1 MGDCDDDW
9 QSDSGSGPTL
19 VQSSQVPR
27 LNYNARVFRPS
38 HGSSG
43 GGGPPSGGNRGR
55 SNESNWRSR
64 DGPSDSIRRDNR
76 DNRDYRDN
84 RDNRG
89 NRDNRDNYRE
99 PRNNRGDDNRSGFR
113 APNGS
118 QKTMSVPS
126 QKVGRIIGKG
136 GSKIRDLEFESEA
149 KIKIGDSSGS
159 ETELT
164 LTGTEEAIAKVQ
176 DMIYSLIEDRAP
188 APPKDDLNT
197 SHDSNGS
204 DFFKKNESG
213 VQVIDWSKLN
223 AHHENHQQERWK
235 NLPPIIKDFY
245 QEDPEISN
253 MNPAEVS
260 RWRKANNDIQVKR
273 TFDEKPGM
281 RPVPNPVLTFE
292 QAFQHY
298 PEILQEIYK
307 QDFKTPSPIQSQAW
321 PILLRG
327 DDLIGIAQTGTG
339 KTLAFLLPA
348 LIHIDGQTI
357 PRKDREGPT
366 VLIMA
371 PTRELALQIDK
382 EVSKYQ
388 YKGIKSVCL
397 YGGGDRKEQIKVVA
411 KGVDIVIATP
421 GRLNDL
427 VMARHLNIIN
437 FSYIVL
443 DEADRMLDMGFEP
456 QIRKS
461 LYDVRPDRQTVMT
474 SATWPSG
481 VRRLA
486 ESYMQDPIQVNVG
499 SLDLAAVHTVT
510 QKIQFVEEDDKEA
523 ALFDFIYNMEP
534 TDKVIIFCGKK
545 ATASHIS
552 TELAMKGIECQS
564 LHGDRDQS
572 DREAALEEMVDG
584 TVNILV
590 ATDVASRGIDIKNLT
605 HVINFDFPRHIEE
618 YVHRVGRTGRAGRTG
633 ISLSFVSRKDWAH
646 ARELIKILEEANQE
660 IPDELE
666 NMAERFEV
674 MKVRRDREGGG
685 GRGGRGGSGHGGG
698 GGGRRDRW

>member
-1 MGDCDDDW
+1 MGDYDDDW
-9 QSDSGSGPTL
+9 ESDSGTGPTA
-19 VQSSQVPR
+19 VQSSAPAPR

-38 HGSSG
+38 ASSG
-43 GGGPPSGGNRGR
+43 GSGAAAGGNRGR
-55 SNESNWRSR
+55 SNETNWRAR
-64 DGPSDSIRRDNR
+64 GGPSSDNNRRDNR
-76 DNRDYRDN
+76 DNN
-84 RDNRG
+84 RDN
-89 NRDNRDNYRE
+89 NRDS
-99 PRNNRGDDNRSGFR
+99 RNNRGDNRPGFR
-113 APNGS
+113 AQNGP
-118 QKTMSVPS
+118 QKSMSVPS

-136 GSKIRDLEFESEA
+136 GSKIRDLEYESEA
-149 KIKIGDSSGS
+149 KIKIGDSSGV

-164 LTGTEEAIAKVQ
+164 LIGSEEAIAKVE
-176 DMIYSLIEDRAP
+176 DLINDLIEDRAP
-188 APPKDDLNT
+188 PAPKEDLNA
-197 SHDSNGS
+197 SNDSNGS
-204 DFFKKNESG
+204 EFFKKNEAG
-213 VQVIDWSKLN
+213 VQVINWSKLN
-223 AHHENHQQERWK
+223 AHHDSHQQERW
-235 NLPPIIKDFY
+235 NSLPPIIKDFY
-245 QEDPEISN
+245 KEDPVIGN
-253 MNPAEVS
+253 MSPTEVA

-292 QAFQHY
+292 QAFQHF
-298 PEILQEIYK
+298 PEVLQEIYK
-307 QDFKTPSPIQSQAW
+307 QEFTTPSPIQSQAW
-321 PILLRG
+321 PVLLRG

-357 PRKDREGPT
+357 PREQREGPT

-461 LYDVRPDRQTVMT
+461 LFDVRPDRQTVMT

-486 ESYMQDPIQVNVG
+486 ESYMKDPIQVNVG

-510 QKIQFVEEDDKEA
+510 QRIQFVEEDDKEA
-523 ALFDFIYNMEP
+523 ALFEFVNNMEP
-534 TDKVIIFCGKK
+534 NDKIIIFCGKK

-552 TELAMKGIECQS
+552 TEFAMKGIECQS
-564 LHGDRDQS
+564 LHGDREQS

-590 ATDVASRGIDIKNLT
+590 ATDVASRGIDIKDLT
-605 HVINFDFPRHIEE
+605 HVINLDFPRHIEE

-633 ISLSFVSRKDWAH
+633 VSLSFVSRKDWAH

-666 NMAERFEV
+666 NMAERFEA
-674 MKVRRDREGGG
+674 MKVRRDKEGG
-685 GRGGRGGSGHGGG
+685 GRGGRGGGRGGP
-698 GGGRRDRW
+698 RRDRW

>member
-1 MGDCDDDW
+1 MGDNW
-9 QSDSGSGPTL
+9 ESDSEAGPATA
-19 VQSSQVPR
+19 QPAAPAPR

-38 HGSSG
+38 ATGAAG
-43 GGGPPSGGNRGR
+43 GTRGR
-55 SNESNWRSR
+55 SNESNWRAR
-64 DGPSDSIRRDNR
+64 GGPPSESNRRDNR
-76 DNRDYRDN
+76 DNTRDN
-84 RDNRG
+84 RDDF
-89 NRDNRDNYRE
+89 RDS
-99 PRNNRGDDNRSGFR
+99 RNNRGDNRSGFR
-113 APNGS
+113 GQNGP

-136 GSKIRDLEFESEA
+136 GSKIRDLEYESDA
-149 KIKIGDSSGS
+149 KIKIGDSSGV

-164 LTGTEEAIAKVQ
+164 LIGSEEAIAKVEA
-176 DMIYSLIEDRAP
+176 LINDLIVDRAP
-188 APPKDDLNT
+188 PAPKDT
-197 SHDSNGS
+197 SNGS
-204 DFFKKNESG
+204 NGSNDFLKKNDAG
-213 VQVIDWSKLN
+213 VQVVDWSKLN
-223 AHHENHQQERWK
+223 AFHENHQQERWN

-245 QEDPEISN
+245 KEDPEVAN
-253 MNPAEVS
+253 MDPTEVDC
-260 RWRKANNDIQVKR
+260 WRKANNDIQVKR

-281 RPVPNPVLTFE
+281 RPIPNPVLTFE
-292 QAFQHY
+292 QCFQHY

-348 LIHIDGQTI
+348 LIHIEGQTI
-357 PRKDREGPT
+357 PREQREGPT

-397 YGGGDRKEQIKVVA
+397 YGGGDRRNQIKVVS

-427 VMARHLNIIN
+427 VMARHLNVIN

-461 LYDVRPDRQTVMT
+461 LYDVRPDRQTIMT

-486 ESYMQDPIQVNVG
+486 DSYMKDPIQVNVG

-523 ALFDFIYNMEP
+523 ALFEFLNNMEP
-534 TDKVIIFCGKK
+534 IDKVIIFCGKK
-545 ATASHIS
+545 ATATHIS

-590 ATDVASRGIDIKNLT
+590 ATDVASRGIDIKDLT
-605 HVINFDFPRHIEE
+605 YVINFDFPRHIEE
-618 YVHRVGRTGRAGRTG
+618 YVHRVGRTGRAGKTG
-633 ISLSFVSRKDWAH
+633 ESISFVSRKDWAH
-646 ARELIKILEEANQE
+646 ARDLIKILEEANQY

-666 NMAERFEV
+666 DMAERFEA
-674 MKVRRDREGGG
+674 MKLRRDNEGGSRGGRGGGRGGG
-685 GRGGRGGSGHGGG
+685 GRG
-698 GGGRRDRW
+698 RDRW